1 MQIRKPWLG
10 KCALLICL
18 AAFQTGQVRAE
29 NASQTL
35 EEVVVTSTRSEQKSF
50 DLPAPVSVVDSQ
62 RISQTAPASMADILQ
77 DVPGVEMERAGSWE
91 ASPII
96 RGLGSNRVLVLID
109 GDRET
114 NLWAGRSPLNPFADV
129 GNIERV
135 EVVKGPASALYGT
148 DALGG
153 VINIITKDA
162 AFADQDQWQTQS
174 TVNTRY
180 STTDN
185 ALYGRYELAAGGN
198 GFGFN
203 LGISGRNSE
212 NYEDGRGNEV
222 NNSQF
227 ESQSVDLRT
236 KYDISERQELSASV
250 RINAIDDQGVPQKNA
265 QAPFSRYDQ
274 FDTASYKLGYHGKRL
289 GMLDKVKVKTFYVD
303 QERSFEGKFPSSQ
316 KPVST
321 LKENQIDT
329 SALGASLE
337 MGTSLGLKHQI
348 VGGVEFVR
356 ETTDSSEQQ
365 MVHRNA
371 DNHLVKRTSF
381 EPVPSSHRSHLGVFV
396 QDDIRVGDKLVVI
409 AGGRY
414 DYFNADADDVPYTEN
429 RFDQQGSLRSSTT
442 EVNSFSRETD
452 GAGSLNLGLL
462 YPYTDSV
469 NLTTNLGTGFRAP
482 DIFERYS
489 TRGGGSQVIIGN
501 PSLDPEYSY
510 NADAGIKCRFERFT
524 GDVNVYYNRVHNY
537 IDTVVQ
543 DTSFIPGSDIDTYK
557 YANVQDAELYGF
569 EATARRELTKDIDL
583 FGNVAYV
590 AGKDRDTGERLNNI
604 PPLHGTVGA
613 KWEKKIRRNLTAWI
627 EPSGDFYDCQD
638 HPAPGESETPG
649 YTIVNLAAGLRMP
662 SCGPVRDLNLTLR
675 VENLLD
681 KYYHSHLRKD
691 NRDYIP
697 ESGCNVMTSIKFSF

>member
-265 QAPFSRYDQ
+265 QAPF
-274 FDTASYKLGYHGKRL
+274 
-289 GMLDKVKVKTFYVD
+289 
-303 QERSFEGKFPSSQ
+303 
-316 KPVST
+316 
-321 LKENQIDT
+321 
-329 SALGASLE
+329 
-337 MGTSLGLKHQI
+337 
-348 VGGVEFVR
+348 
-356 ETTDSSEQQ
+356 
-365 MVHRNA
+365 
-371 DNHLVKRTSF
+371 
-381 EPVPSSHRSHLGVFV
+381 
-396 QDDIRVGDKLVVI
+396 
-409 AGGRY
+409 
-414 DYFNADADDVPYTEN
+414 
-429 RFDQQGSLRSSTT
+429 
-442 EVNSFSRETD
+442 
-452 GAGSLNLGLL
+452 
-462 YPYTDSV
+462 
-469 NLTTNLGTGFRAP
+469 
-482 DIFERYS
+482 
-489 TRGGGSQVIIGN
+489 
-501 PSLDPEYSY
+501 
-510 NADAGIKCRFERFT
+510 
-524 GDVNVYYNRVHNY
+524 
-537 IDTVVQ
+537 
-543 DTSFIPGSDIDTYK
+543 
-557 YANVQDAELYGF
+557 
-569 EATARRELTKDIDL
+569 
-583 FGNVAYV
+583 
-590 AGKDRDTGERLNNI
+590 
-604 PPLHGTVGA
+604 
-613 KWEKKIRRNLTAWI
+613 
-627 EPSGDFYDCQD
+627 
-638 HPAPGESETPG
+638 
-649 YTIVNLAAGLRMP
+649 
-662 SCGPVRDLNLTLR
+662 
-675 VENLLD
+675 
-681 KYYHSHLRKD
+681 
-691 NRDYIP
+691 
-697 ESGCNVMTSIKFSF
+697 